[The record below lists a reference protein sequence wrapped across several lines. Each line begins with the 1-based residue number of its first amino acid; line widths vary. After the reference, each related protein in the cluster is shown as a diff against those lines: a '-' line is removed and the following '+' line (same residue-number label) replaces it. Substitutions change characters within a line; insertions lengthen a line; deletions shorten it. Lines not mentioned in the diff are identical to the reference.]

1 MSTATL
7 SLRSNILV
15 GAISSTDIILL
26 GGFANGGMMEDV
38 YIFDSK
44 TERLE
49 TKHPSGFK
57 FFSLASYCTMIRP
70 GEVAGFVT
78 DTDHFLKFVTYSR
91 KTGILKVID
100 KFDDINAVDPDYVPP
115 APGPAMVIVP
125 EADQDRVR
133 SE

>member
-1 MSTATL
+1 
-7 SLRSNILV
+7 
-15 GAISSTDIILL
+15 
-26 GGFANGGMMEDV
+26 
-38 YIFDSK
+38 
-44 TERLE
+44 
-49 TKHPSGFK
+49 
-57 FFSLASYCTMIRP
+57 MIRP

>member
-1 MSTATL
+1 ML
-7 SLRSNILV
+7 
-15 GAISSTDIILL
+15 
-26 GGFANGGMMEDV
+26 EDV
-38 YIFDSK
+38 YIFNSK

-78 DTDHFLKFVTYSR
+78 DTDHFLKCVTYSR
-91 KTGILKVID
+91 KTGVLKVID

-115 APGPAMVIVP
+115 QPGAPMVIVP
-125 EADQDRVR
+125 
-133 SE
+133 